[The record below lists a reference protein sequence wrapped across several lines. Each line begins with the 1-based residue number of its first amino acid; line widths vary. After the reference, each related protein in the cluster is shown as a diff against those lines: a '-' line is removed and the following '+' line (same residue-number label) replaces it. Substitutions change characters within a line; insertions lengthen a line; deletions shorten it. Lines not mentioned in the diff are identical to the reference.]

1 MSEKRDLAAA
11 IKTLKLL
18 ANEKERAGIPVAA
31 TIARNAAEAI
41 EKAEAELS
49 RLKNGRQEQ
58 IIRTLEAEV
67 LRLQRLNQLAES
79 ARGEAEDRLK
89 ETCKHFDFVRQKYHL
104 SPDVGFEDLAKIRAE
119 LQERVKWLKVRLE
132 KADKV
137 VEAAREASY
146 CLNGCERCRQI
157 LINALAAY
165 DGEDG
170 SREND

>member
-58 IIRTLEAEV
+58 IVRTLEAEV
-67 LRLQRLNQLAES
+67 LRLQRLNQLAEA
-79 ARGEAEDRLK
+79 ARGEAEA
-89 ETCKHFDFVRQKYHL
+89 E
-104 SPDVGFEDLAKIRAE
+104 RAA
-119 LQERVKWLKVRLE
+119 LWGRLE
-132 KADKV
+132 KADRV

-146 CLNGCERCRQI
+146 CPNGCERCRQI